1 MIEFLPPREGAFGS
15 GEEVDFVG
23 FDGDDDGGFDDEP
36 PRSRWLTA
44 LAVVGVTALLAGGV
58 IAAAPWD
65 GEEVSTPPTTV
76 PATTTTAP
84 RTSTTSVAP
93 EPTLPAG
100 FETDPPGMLLAGPSS
115 FQLSGAQSNQGY
127 SAGAGDPLEVWM
139 SPDAARTNGRWVV
152 IDSREMFGDFGTLRR
167 GGVRIDAGGRRA
179 LMTVAVDGVV
189 EVELPPVDGVGF
201 TVTSF
206 GLDLAEVARIAA
218 TVTIDARGIDH
229 GDLLDPGGPFD
240 GLEPRIAE
248 DVEWYPWGG
257 SVGQPDAWSI
267 FVDPAAGLWLQVTVD
282 RPTPMERLLTDL
294 VNTAPIDVATLDPDE
309 LAGLA
314 TLTERVADP
323 STVRISTDV
332 HETSFRVV
340 QFALDDGQVVTAAG
354 PVDLDDL
361 LEMSAQLELAT
372 PDEWREASIETMN
385 GPGVEPEYEPPTEI
399 GDGGDGTERW
409 TAQID
414 GIWFSIGGPDY
425 YASSPFEPVSGP
437 TVTAY
442 RSLDHAFLLVTNT
455 WPNDGLRVVVEQQGL
470 EPQELDLRQVGDT
483 PVYAGAAEI
492 DGDLPVA
499 ISWFALDGTPVE
511 GPTSVP

>member
-84 RTSTTSVAP
+84 RPTTTSVAP
-93 EPTLPAG
+93 EPTLPPG
-100 FETDPPGMLLAGPSS
+100 FDTDPPGMLLSGPSS
-115 FQLSGAQSNQGY
+115 FQLAGAQSDQGY
-127 SAGAGDPLEVWM
+127 GTSAGDPLEVWA
-139 SPDAARTNGRWVV
+139 SPDAARTSGRWVV
-152 IDSREMFGDFGTLRR
+152 IDSREMMGDFENLRR
-167 GGVRIDAGGRRA
+167 GAVRIDVGGRRA

-189 EVELPPVDGVGF
+189 EVELPPTDGVGF
-201 TVTSF
+201 AITSF
-206 GLDLAEVARIAA
+206 GLGLDQIARIAA
-218 TVTIDARGIDH
+218 TVSIDARGIDH
-229 GDLLDPGGPFD
+229 GDLLDPGGPLE
-240 GLEPRIAE
+240 GLELRVA
-248 DVEWYPWGG
+248 DDTDFYPWGG
-257 SVGQPDAWSI
+257 VVGPPDAWSY
-267 FVDPAAGLWLQVTVD
+267 FVDTASGDWVQVTVD
-282 RPTPMERLLTDL
+282 RPTPTEQTLADL
-294 VNTAPIDVATLDPDE
+294 VAAVPIDVATLDPDE

-314 TLTERVADP
+314 ALTEQVDDP
-323 STVRISTDV
+323 STLLVATDGR
-332 HETSFRVV
+332 ETSFLVV
-340 QFALDDGQVVTAAG
+340 KFALGNGQQVTVSSSA
-354 PVDLDDL
+354 DLDDVL
-361 LEMSAQLELAT
+361 MLSAQLELAG
-372 PDEWREASIETMN
+372 PDAWREASIESVN
-385 GPGVEPEYEPPTEI
+385 GPGVQFESDPPT
-399 GDGGDGTERW
+399 GLGLGGDATDRW
-409 TAQID
+409 SAQVD
-414 GIWFSIGGPDY
+414 QRWFTISGNDY
-425 YASSPFEPVSGP
+425 YFSSPFDPVSGP

-499 ISWFALDGTPVE
+499 ISWFALDGTPIE